1 MFDSNY
7 KNSIFF
13 SIYDSNIIILDKFKF
28 EATAKNQ
35 IPPILIQ
42 AAHSKIII
50 KNSQIKYLQDIN
62 QGNYYIFTL
71 EMSQLIFLDSI
82 IKFFSLSP
90 NFNYY

>member
-1 MFDSNY
+1 MFDSHY

-28 EATAKNQ
+28 EATVENQ

-42 AAHSKIII
+42 ATYSKIII

-82 IKFFSLSP
+82 IKFFFSLS
-90 NFNYY
+90 